1 MVASYNLYMEKENN
15 NNKIKKNSE
24 NKISTKETEQTS
36 YLYTNKDKIFKKK
49 KTYKKN
55 IELNNNNE
63 DTISLSYSKERN
75 LSISSGEKKN
85 EEISISLPFLVENFN
100 VQYNIYN
107 KKLIIDEKN
116 KMEYNNKKSNIN
128 NDSED
133 DDYQL
138 TKEIIL
144 LKKGLSKKN
153 ELNNII
159 KKKLREIIPE
169 RNYKLTLFGNKK
181 LYRKK
186 MKIYK
191 NHKL

>member
-1 MVASYNLYMEKENN
+1 MVASYNLYIQKENN
-15 NNKIKKNSE
+15 NNEKMQKNSD

-36 YLYTNKDKIFKKK
+36 YLNANKYKTLKKNKIYK
-49 KTYKKN
+49 KKN

-75 LSISSGEKKN
+75 LSISSGEKKK
-85 EEISISLPFLVENFN
+85 EESISLPFLVENFN

-107 KKLIIDEKN
+107 KKLLIDEKN
-116 KMEYNNKKSNIN
+116 KIEYNNKRNNIN

-144 LKKGLSKKN
+144 LKKGLTKKN
-153 ELNNII
+153 ELNNVIR
-159 KKKLREIIPE
+159 KKLREIIPE
-169 RNYKLTLFGNKK
+169 RNYRLTLFGNKK
-181 LYRKK
+181 NIKK
-186 MKIYK
+186 KE
-191 NHKL
+191 KL